1 MVSSQAVDH
10 LTQFLTPTGRCSPP
24 CGEWPVGP
32 AAAAVALLTSPGRG
46 ALAVVGLWG
55 PQATRM
61 VGALFL
67 PRGSVAVGDWEAGRI
82 GVGRWRGLGS
92 GAGGVAAEEVLVV
105 RASRGWEVHCHGGAA
120 AAAAI
125 VDDLVDRG
133 AECRPAAAWDADGA
147 PTVAAEAISLLADI
161 DAPRPA
167 RILCRQLAGQLDG
180 ELAGIAA
187 LVAQGDGAAAAQR
200 ADRLRRAA
208 RVGLRLAEPW
218 RVVVTGPV
226 NVGKSSLVNALAG
239 HARSLVSP
247 LPGTTRDV
255 IETQLVLAGWSV
267 VLVDTAG
274 LRDAGDPASGA
285 TERAGIARALAA
297 TGAADLVIRVDDTG
311 AERLP
316 HDGLDVLSKAD
327 ALPLH
332 PVPDGVL
339 VTSSRSGA
347 GLGALV
353 AAVMAKLVPEAD
365 EPGLLEGAVPFL
377 PRHLEALNRVM
388 AGEPYDG
395 RRLLQ

>member
-1 MVSSQAVDH
+1 
-10 LTQFLTPTGRCSPP
+10 
-24 CGEWPVGP
+24 
-32 AAAAVALLTSPGRG
+32 
-46 ALAVVGLWG
+46 
-55 PQATRM
+55 
-61 VGALFL
+61 
-67 PRGSVAVGDWEAGRI
+67 
-82 GVGRWRGLGS
+82 
-92 GAGGVAAEEVLVV
+92 VAAEEVLVV

-125 VDDLVDRG
+125 LDDLVHLG
-133 AECRPAAAWDADGA
+133 ANCSPAAAWDAGGA
-147 PTVAAEAISLLADI
+147 STVAAEAIALLADI

-167 RILCRQLAGQLDG
+167 RILCRQLAGQLDN
-180 ELAGIAA
+180 ELTGIAA
-187 LVAQGDGAAAAQR
+187 LVSQGDGVAAAQR

-255 IETQLVLAGWSV
+255 IETQLVLAGWKV

-285 TERAGIARALAA
+285 TERAGIARAVAA
-297 TGAADLVIRVDDTG
+297 TGAADLIIRVDDTG
-311 AERLP
+311 TEPAP
-316 HDGLDVLSKAD
+316 HHGLVVWSKAD
-327 ALPLH
+327 LQALPQ

-365 EPGLLEGAVPFL
+365 EPGLLDGAVPFL
-377 PRHLEALNRVM
+377 PRHVEALNRVM
-388 AGEPYDG
+388 AGESFDG
-395 RRLLQ
+395 GRLLQ

>member
-1 MVSSQAVDH
+1 
-10 LTQFLTPTGRCSPP
+10 
-24 CGEWPVGP
+24 
-32 AAAAVALLTSPGRG
+32 
-46 ALAVVGLWG
+46 
-55 PQATRM
+55 M
-61 VGALFL
+61 VGTLFL
-67 PRGSVAVGDWEAGRI
+67 PRGGVAVSDWEAGRI

-92 GAGGVAAEEVLVV
+92 GAGGVASEEVLVV

-120 AAAAI
+120 AAAA
-125 VDDLVDRG
+125 VLDDLVHLG
-133 AECRPAAAWDADGA
+133 AECRSAAAWDAGGA
-147 PTVAAEAISLLADI
+147 PTVAAEAIALLTDI

-180 ELAGIAA
+180 ELTGIAA
-187 LVAQGDGAAAAQR
+187 LMARGDGVAAAQR
-200 ADRLRRAA
+200 ADRLRRAS

-255 IETQLVLAGWSV
+255 IETHLVLAGWSV

-274 LRDAGDPASGA
+274 LRAAGDRASGA
-285 TERAGIARALAA
+285 TERAGIARAVAA
-297 TGAADLVIRVDDTG
+297 TGAADLVIRVEDAGT
-311 AERLP
+311 EPPP
-316 HDGLDVLSKAD
+316 HDGLVVWSKDDLQAIKQ
-327 ALPLH
+327 

-339 VTSSRSGA
+339 VTSSRTGA

-365 EPGLLEGAVPFL
+365 EPGLLDGAVPFL
-377 PRHLEALNRVM
+377 PRHLEALNSVM
-388 AGEPYDG
+388 AGEPVDG
-395 RRLLQ
+395 GRLLQ

>member
-1 MVSSQAVDH
+1 
-10 LTQFLTPTGRCSPP
+10 
-24 CGEWPVGP
+24 
-32 AAAAVALLTSPGRG
+32 
-46 ALAVVGLWG
+46 
-55 PQATRM
+55 M
-61 VGALFL
+61 VGALFS

-125 VDDLVDRG
+125 VDDLVDLG

>member
-1 MVSSQAVDH
+1 
-10 LTQFLTPTGRCSPP
+10 
-24 CGEWPVGP
+24 
-32 AAAAVALLTSPGRG
+32 
-46 ALAVVGLWG
+46 
-55 PQATRM
+55 M
-61 VGALFL
+61 VGTLFL
-67 PRGSVAVGDWEAGRI
+67 PRGSAAVSDWEAGRL

-105 RASRGWEVHCHGGAA
+105 RASHGWEVHCHGGAA
-120 AAAAI
+120 AAAA
-125 VDDLVDRG
+125 VLDDLVHLG
-133 AECRPAAAWDADGA
+133 AECRPAAAWNAGGA
-147 PTVAAEAISLLADI
+147 PTVAAEAIALLADI

-167 RILCRQLAGQLDG
+167 RILGRQLAGQLDG
-180 ELAGIAA
+180 ELTGIAA
-187 LVAQGDGAAAAQR
+187 LVSQGDGVAAAER
-200 ADRLRRAA
+200 ADRLRRAS

-218 RVVVTGPV
+218 RVVVTGAV

-255 IETQLVLAGWSV
+255 IETHLVLAGWSV

-274 LRDAGDPASGA
+274 LRAAGDPASGA
-285 TERAGIARALAA
+285 TERAGIARAVAA

-311 AERLP
+311 TEPPP
-316 HDGLDVLSKAD
+316 HDGLVVWSKAD
-327 ALPLH
+327 LQALKQ

-339 VTSSRSGA
+339 VTSSRTGA

-365 EPGLLEGAVPFL
+365 EPGLLDGAVPFL

-388 AGEPYDG
+388 AGEPVDGG
-395 RRLLQ
+395 RRLQ

>member
-1 MVSSQAVDH
+1 M
-10 LTQFLTPTGRCSPP
+10 
-24 CGEWPVGP
+24 
-32 AAAAVALLTSPGRG
+32 
-46 ALAVVGLWG
+46 
-55 PQATRM
+55 
-61 VGALFL
+61 
-67 PRGSVAVGDWEAGRI
+67 
-82 GVGRWRGLGS
+82 
-92 GAGGVAAEEVLVV
+92 AAEEVLVV

-125 VDDLVDRG
+125 LDDLVHLG
-133 AECRPAAAWDADGA
+133 ANCSPAAAWDAGGA
-147 PTVAAEAISLLADI
+147 STVAAEAIALLADI

-167 RILCRQLAGQLDG
+167 RILCRQLAGQLDN
-180 ELAGIAA
+180 ELTGIAA
-187 LVAQGDGAAAAQR
+187 LVSQGDGVAAAQR

-255 IETQLVLAGWSV
+255 IETQLVLAGWKV

-285 TERAGIARALAA
+285 TERAGIARAVAA
-297 TGAADLVIRVDDTG
+297 TGAADLIIRVDDTG
-311 AERLP
+311 TEPTL
-316 HDGLDVLSKAD
+316 HDGLVVWSKAD
-327 ALPLH
+327 LQSLEQ

-365 EPGLLEGAVPFL
+365 EPGLLDGAVPFL
-377 PRHLEALNRVM
+377 PRHVEALNRVM
-388 AGEPYDG
+388 AGEPFDG
-395 RRLLQ
+395 GRLLK